1 MGKSKKEKVK
11 FTLTHRQR
19 LILPVVMIGAF
30 FEGFDFM
37 VISLALPFISKEYQ
51 LNATSSSMIVSIVAI
66 GALLAFFVVRMA
78 DRVGRKPVFLWAI
91 IIYSILSL
99 GTAFAPNVE
108 IFVACQF
115 IARVFLVTSWALG
128 FIIMTEEFDNELR
141 GRAVGLFQSAAAV
154 GAIFP
159 SLLLPLVSQTSLHWR
174 GLYIIGAL
182 PLILII
188 IWGKNLQET
197 PRFLEMKAGMGEEDA
212 KPPLTAVFSPQ
223 FRKYI
228 FAIMALWFFMYLCYA
243 SSMNFFSYRVVNEL
257 GWTAGQ
263 IGPVMAMAYT
273 LGLLG
278 YVAVG
283 KLLDTLGR
291 KKTAFLFF
299 GLGSLAVIATFQATS
314 YYQVMISQI
323 IGVFFAGTFTV
334 LCATF
339 TNELFPTS
347 IRANATAWGNNI
359 IGRIGTIAAPA
370 LVGIMQVPL
379 HGTGNAVSVLALA
392 PFVCIA
398 IIAIFLPE
406 TLGYECPEYVA
417 PGKRN
422 GAYI

>member
-1 MGKSKKEKVK
+1 MAEKQNKVK
-11 FTLTHRQR
+11 FTLTERQKS
-19 LILPVVMIGAF
+19 ILPVVMIGAF

-37 VISLALPFISKEYQ
+37 VISLALPYISDAYK
-51 LNATSSSMIVSIVAI
+51 LNTESASMIVSIVAI
-66 GALLAFFVVRMA
+66 GALMAFFVVRLA
-78 DRVGRKPVFLWAI
+78 DRFGRKPIFLWAI

-108 IFVACQF
+108 IFVVCQF

-128 FIIMTEEFDNELR
+128 FIIMTEEFSNELR

-159 SLLLPLVSQTSLHWR
+159 SLLLPVVSMTSLHWR

-182 PLILII
+182 PLILIA

-197 PRFLEMKAGMGEEDA
+197 PRFLEMKAGLGEKEVR
-212 KPPLTAVFSPQ
+212 PPLMAVFSPQ

-228 FAIMALWFFMYLCYA
+228 LAIMALWFFMYLCYS
-243 SSMNFFSYRVVNEL
+243 SSMNFFTYHVVNEL
-257 GWTAGQ
+257 GWKENQVGMVNAF
-263 IGPVMAMAYT
+263 AYT

-291 KKTAFLFF
+291 KKTAYLFF
-299 GLGSLAVIATFQATS
+299 GLGSFAVIATFQAATF
-314 YYQVMISQI
+314 YQVMIAQI
-323 IGVFFAGTFTV
+323 TGVFFAGTFTV

-370 LVGIMQVPL
+370 LVGIMQAPL

-398 IIAIFLPE
+398 IIALFLPE
-406 TLGYECPEYVA
+406 TLGYECPEYIPEA
-417 PGKRN
+417 NLK
-422 GAYI
+422 A

>member
-1 MGKSKKEKVK
+1 MDSKKKKVK
-11 FTLTHRQR
+11 FTLTHRQK

-108 IFVACQF
+108 IFVVCQF

-159 SLLLPLVSQTSLHWR
+159 SLLLPLVSQTALHWR

-182 PLILII
+182 PLILIA

-197 PRFLEMKAGMGEEDA
+197 PRFLEMKAGLGETEI

-263 IGPVMAMAYT
+263 IGPVMALAYT

-323 IGVFFAGTFTV
+323 MGVFFAGTFTV

-339 TNELFPTS
+339 TNELFPCS

-370 LVGIMQVPL
+370 LVGVMQGPL

-417 PGKRN
+417 PSKQN

>member
-1 MGKSKKEKVK
+1 MTGEKEKVK
-11 FTLTHRQR
+11 FTLTERQKK
-19 LILPVVMIGAF
+19 ILPVVMIGAF

-37 VISLALPFISKEYQ
+37 VISLALPYISNAYH
-51 LNATSSSMIVSIVAI
+51 LNTESTSMIVSIIAI
-66 GALLAFFVVRMA
+66 GALMAFFVVRLA
-78 DRVGRKPVFLWAI
+78 DRFGRKSIFLTAI
-91 IIYSILSL
+91 LTYSLLSL
-99 GTAFAPNVE
+99 GTAFAPNVHV
-108 IFVACQF
+108 FVACQF

-159 SLLLPLVSQTSLHWR
+159 SLLLPLVSMTSLHWR

-182 PLILII
+182 PLILIA

-197 PRFLEMKAGMGEEDA
+197 PRFLEMKAGIGEKA
-212 KPPLTAVFSPQ
+212 IKPPLMAVFSPQ

-228 FAIMALWFFMYLCYA
+228 LAIMALWFFMYLCYS
-243 SSMNFFSYRVVNEL
+243 SSMNFFTYRVVNEL
-257 GWTAGQ
+257 GWKESQVGMINAF
-263 IGPVMAMAYT
+263 AYT

-283 KLLDTLGR
+283 KLLDSLGR
-291 KKTAFLFF
+291 KKTAYLFF

-314 YYQVMISQI
+314 FYQVMIAQI
-323 IGVFFAGTFTV
+323 MGVFFAGTFTV

-370 LVGIMQVPL
+370 LVGVMQAPL

-406 TLGYECPEYVA
+406 TLGYECPD
-417 PGKRN
+417 
-422 GAYI
+422 YIPPEQIK